1 MNTNLIKKKRSL
13 NGVID
18 NEANEDRLLLGET
31 HGIVLN
37 VGDGVANV
45 DGLKNVKAGEMVR
58 FQNNIY
64 GMALTLTESIVGVV
78 IFGNERLVK
87 EGDTVYGTS
96 ELMSVPVGSAM
107 LSRLVN
113 VLGNPLDGRGT
124 IAASEKKL
132 VEVKAPGII
141 LRQPVTEPLLTGL
154 KVVDSLVPI
163 GRGQRELIIGDR
175 QTGKTSIA
183 IDSILNQRQRYQT
196 TYLTKVWKQAPYL
209 WEDFHNAWK
218 NRLFGNK
225 NNAQYDQ
232 KIVNKPLLP
241 QLKKVYCV
249 YVAIGQKRSS
259 VVRLYNLLKR
269 SHALK
274 YSVIVSAT
282 ASEAASLQFLA
293 PYSGCSIAEY
303 FRDKGDA
310 ALIIYD
316 DLSKHAVAYRQ
327 MSLLLRRPPGR
338 EAYPGDVFYVHSR
351 LLERAAKLSKT
362 IGGGSLTSL
371 PIVETLAGDVSAY
384 IPTNVIS
391 ITDGQIFLDTDLFY
405 RGIKP
410 AINVGLSVSRVGSKA
425 QDPAIKAVAGSL
437 KLELAQYREMLE
449 FAKFGSDIDEATQSL
464 LDRGE
469 RLTEVLKQV
478 NYAPMSKGR
487 IFSEV
492 GLGTMGFLDNVNFN
506 MISDFI
512 VSFWNSANE
521 WATFFPIYFTSPIK
535 SPKLFLRALYI
546 LNNYKKN

>member
-58 FQNNIY
+58 FENNIY

-96 ELMSVPVGSAM
+96 ELMSVPVGSSM

-124 IAASEKKL
+124 IAATEKKL

-141 LRQPVTEPLLTGL
+141 LRQPVSEPLLTGL

-175 QTGKTSIA
+175 QTGKTSVA

-225 NNAQYDQ
+225 NNVQYDQ

-310 ALIIYD
+310 SLIIYD

-449 FAKFGSDIDEATQSL
+449 FAKFGSDIDEATQNL

-478 NYAPMSKGR
+478 NYSPMSKGR

-521 WATFFPIYFTSPIK
+521 WSTFFPIYFTSPIK

>member
-58 FQNNIY
+58 FENNIY